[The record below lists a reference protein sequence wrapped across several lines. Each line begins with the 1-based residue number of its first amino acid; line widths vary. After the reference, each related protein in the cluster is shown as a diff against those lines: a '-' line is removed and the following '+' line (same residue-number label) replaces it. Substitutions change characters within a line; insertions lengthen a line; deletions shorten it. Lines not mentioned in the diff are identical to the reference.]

1 MVKAKDWI
9 KKNTYFKDVSG
20 ILVVTTD
27 EYLKN
32 KFGKDSQKILNAKHR
47 LNLCNL
53 ACAPHSSWLTVH
65 PNACVS
71 GYEAGLTYRKKDPT
85 LHVGMVKGADKYDQG
100 RRSHWRQATR
110 NSPRVDVILG
120 RGDVTD
126 RMEADY
132 QEDHRAGLVQNSNY
146 FIIPEN
152 VGELSSTLVREVLS
166 RFEQPGNCEQ
176 ARQELDVLMP
186 TSATD
191 YIIKHRDILYIE
203 QEKDTSEGDE

>member
-1 MVKAKDWI
+1 M
-9 KKNTYFKDVSG
+9 
-20 ILVVTTD
+20 VTTD
-27 EYLKN
+27 DYLKD
-32 KFGKDSQKILNAKHR
+32 KFGKDGQQILKAKHR

-71 GYEAGLTYRKKDPT
+71 GFEAGLTYRKKDAT
-85 LHVGMVKGADKYDQG
+85 LYLGMVKGADKYDQG
-100 RRSHWRQATR
+100 RRSHWRKSTR

-132 QEDHRAGLVQNSNY
+132 QEDLQAGLVQNTNY

-152 VGELSSTLVREVLS
+152 VGDLSSTLVREVFTRL
-166 RFEQPGNCEQ
+166 EQPGNCEQ
-176 ARQELDVLMP
+176 ARQELAGLMP
-186 TSATD
+186 TSAAD
-191 YIIKHRDILYIE
+191 YVCKHRNILYIE
-203 QEKDTSEGDE
+203 HKEDTSDNE